1 MDTAENK
8 EISGSVKDI
17 ADIASVDDDDD
28 NQSISAASTASR
40 YYFIKLLKIQI
51 MTKSLNL

>member
-17 ADIASVDDDDD
+17 ADIVSVVDDDND
-28 NQSISAASTASR
+28 NNQDQQLQQPACI
-40 YYFIKLLKIQI
+40 ILL
-51 MTKSLNL
+51 NC